1 MKLKSLEVIQS
12 SDRISSVD
20 VFRAMAILAVVI
32 FHFNGYLPYGYLG
45 VELFFVISGLLV
57 GGILI
62 RKFKR
67 NDRINF
73 FQFILQRGFKIW
85 PSYYWFL
92 FFGWFI
98 AFLIF
103 HNDHP
108 GYYPKSNLK
117 DVSRY
122 AFFYQNYKA
131 APGHWPFDHVWSLC
145 VEEHFYILL
154 PIMIIIVKAMMENR
168 RAMLF
173 MSIAALIVG
182 GFILKLL
189 GYYLTRSGEA
199 YSVTHARID
208 NLGWGV
214 LLAALVSYHGDA
226 LRKVK
231 KIYLFFVVG
240 LLLFVMALFIRVYFE
255 FEFYNRVIFQSVAA
269 FCFFLMLLGVY
280 YHDFSKWKSI
290 RFISYYSYNWYLW
303 HPLTVVVVKKY
314 LGISPGSF
322 MVYMAISFLAALF
335 FTILIEEKFLMLR
348 GRVMKKHM
356 PGLALEPR

>member
-1 MKLKSLEVIQS
+1 MEVIQS

-20 VFRAMAILAVVI
+20 VFRAMAIVPVVMY
-32 FHFNGYLPYGYLG
+32 HFNRWFPFGYLG
-45 VELFFVISGLLV
+45 VDLFFVISGLLV

-103 HNDHP
+103 QNDHP
-108 GYYPKSNLK
+108 EYYLTSNLK

-122 AFFYQNYKA
+122 AFFYQNYTA
-131 APGHWPFDHVWSLC
+131 TPFHWPFDHVWSLC

-154 PIMIIIVKAMMENR
+154 PIMVIIVKAMMGNK

-173 MSIAALIVG
+173 SSIAALICG
-182 GFILKLL
+182 GFILKIL
-189 GYYLTRSGEA
+189 GYYLTRSGET

-208 NLGWGV
+208 ALGWGV

-226 LRKVK
+226 IRKIK
-231 KIYLFFVVG
+231 KVYLFFVGG
-240 LLLFVMALFIRVYFE
+240 LLLFAVAIFIRVCFQFE
-255 FEFYNRVIFQSVAA
+255 FFNRIIFHSLAP
-269 FCFFLMLLGVY
+269 FCFFLMLLGLY

-290 RFISYYSYNWYLW
+290 RFIAYYSYNWYLW
-303 HPLTVVVVKKY
+303 HPLFYVIVKKY
-314 LGISPGSF
+314 LGISLGSF
-322 MVYMAISFLAALF
+322 TVYMVISFLAALL
-335 FTILIEEKFLMLR
+335 FTVLIEEKFLMLR
-348 GRVMKKHM
+348 GRLMKKHM
-356 PGLALEPR
+356 QGLTP